1 MRTLLRK
8 PPVAHIPALPAARR
22 EINAGGV
29 KAMTQEEP
37 AAASSII
44 GSVILTIV
52 ARQMSVLCVFNDDVT
67 QSKPRILVNTK
78 LSSLE
83 PPAPQ
88 AARGRKQEHGGVP
101 RRHLRQ
107 G

>member
-1 MRTLLRK
+1 MRTPLRK

-22 EINAGGV
+22 DINAGGV

-52 ARQMSVLCVFNDDVT
+52 ARQMSVLCVFNN
-67 QSKPRILVNTK
+67 VNTK

-83 PPAPQ
+83 PPAR
-88 AARGRKQEHGGVP
+88 AGSGSEAGAW
-101 RRHLRQ
+101 RRS
-107 G
+107 

>member
-1 MRTLLRK
+1 MRTPLRK

-22 EINAGGV
+22 DINAGGV

-52 ARQMSVLCVFNDDVT
+52 ARQMSVLCVFHDDVT
-67 QSKPRILVNTK
+67 PGIPWNKPRILVNTK

-88 AARGRKQEHGGVP
+88 AARSEAGAW
-101 RRHLRQ
+101 RRS
-107 G
+107 

>member
-1 MRTLLRK
+1 MRTPLRK

-22 EINAGGV
+22 DINAGGV

-52 ARQMSVLCVFNDDVT
+52 ARQMSVLCVFHDDVT
-67 QSKPRILVNTK
+67 PR
-78 LSSLE
+78 
-83 PPAPQ
+83 A
-88 AARGRKQEHGGVP
+88 G
-101 RRHLRQ
+101 
-107 G
+107 